1 MDRLGDRIGV
11 YIQVD
16 HRRCRRKRNVY
27 IRYCGQ
33 GIYRSTRAYG
43 WRSRQEWLS
52 TPFCLRGSRNG
63 GLSKDTALFSF
74 EGTALAASSTFRRST
89 RREAISPKPSPI
101 FKCWRRA
108 IATDREARA
117 GEVCK
122 MYMSRRAT
130 KRAEARAFF
139 ENCIEK
145 NFHVS

>member
-1 MDRLGDRIGV
+1 LDRLGDRIGV

-33 GIYRSTRAYG
+33 GIYRSSRAYG

-74 EGTALAASSTFRRST
+74 EGTALAASSTLRRST
-89 RREAISPKPSPI
+89 RREATSPKPSPI
-101 FKCWRRA
+101 FKCWRRE
-108 IATDREARA
+108 IAGGSREASFRS
-117 GEVCK
+117 VQ
-122 MYMSRRAT
+122 MYVRERAT
-130 KRAEARAFF
+130 KRAAARSFF